1 MSHNLRNKF
10 DISWDDTNQGLSRP
24 TSAKTSYAV
33 WRTQRRVTIAFGAG
47 YKYSYL
53 LLSTRVLDKILDIV
67 LEQQKA
73 RFAQPY
79 VQVCELFVN

>member
-24 TSAKTSYAV
+24 TSAKLTSYAV
-33 WRTQRRVTIAFGAG
+33 CRTQRRVTIAFGAG

-53 LLSTRVLDKILDIV
+53 LLCTRVLDKILDIV
-67 LEQQKA
+67 LEQ
-73 RFAQPY
+73 
-79 VQVCELFVN
+79 